1 MTISTSTNS
10 LNQIYSSLSKKN
22 ANSPTRETF
31 KVYEE
36 NELKNTA
43 FTQKVEGDYA
53 TYSAKELSELSYDEV
68 KENYDEIQRILDMRM
83 LEAKQQFNSESFQN
97 HQKKL
102 LASKDFEIRAG
113 SIDQL
118 KYMDNSFSFLNKDKI
133 TDEML
138 DKKFGVTTP
147 ENTELMDLLNFND
160 KFKIVNYFENDEI
173 NRAIYSKYE
182 DNSQIYY
189 EETLPTDFNDEDGF
203 FQGMANSIQGTDLKQ
218 IVQSV
223 KDAIEFIE
231 VNGVIKGDGE
241 GFSNGFYI
249 SGEEITIAGKRFS
262 LYDVKKSDMDAST
275 NKSSA
280 NKETNEVNQPAE
292 VKDEKTDYNNYSIA
306 QLRHLAFDEIKENYE
321 VLKQI
326 TEDSLENISELS
338 KNEVDN
344 LLAFKAQLET
354 VTFLKDE
361 TINEAI
367 YNKIQSI
374 NDPKVA
380 IWSAL
385 AIKENLESLDNKE
398 MDAIVINGLLLNAN
412 DIEIN
417 EKKSDTTE
425 TNSLSKRQASS
436 LKVLNL
442 DSIIHTIE
450 TATRKG
456 NTQSSDTYSKHLI
469 KTYSDFMAE
478 YQHMKNAL
486 MHSF

>member
-10 LNQIYSSLSKKN
+10 FDPIYSSLSKKN
-22 ANSPTRETF
+22 AHSPTRETF

-36 NELKNTA
+36 NEIKNTA

-53 TYSAKELSELSYDEV
+53 TYSAKELSELSYDEL

-97 HQKKL
+97 YQKRL
-102 LASKDFEIRAG
+102 LFSDDERINGIKDQEVRLQE
-113 SIDQL
+113 SLQ
-118 KYMDNSFSFLNKDKI
+118 FLNEDEI
-133 TDEML
+133 TEEML
-138 DKKFGVTTP
+138 DTQYGKITAQNK
-147 ENTELMDLLNFND
+147 ELQDLLNFND

-173 NRAIYSKYE
+173 NRAIYSKYK
-182 DNSQIYY
+182 DNSQVFYDY
-189 EETLPTDFNDEDGF
+189 SEPTNLNGENDGF

-223 KDAIEFIE
+223 EDAIEFIE
-231 VNGVIKGDGE
+231 VHGVIKGDGE

-275 NKSSA
+275 NKNSA
-280 NKETNEVNQPAE
+280 NKQSNEVNQTAE
-292 VKDEKTDYNNYSIA
+292 VKDEKTDYSSYSIA
-306 QLRHLAFDEIKENYE
+306 QLRHLAFDEVKENFDA
-321 VLKQI
+321 LKQI
-326 TEDSLENISELS
+326 MENSLENISELS
-338 KNEVDN
+338 KDEVDD

-354 VTFLKDE
+354 VNFLKDE

-385 AIKENLESLDNKE
+385 AIKENLESLDNKKI
-398 MDAIVINGLLLNAN
+398 DAIVINGLLLNAN
-412 DIEIN
+412 DIELS

-425 TNSLSKRQASS
+425 TNNISNKQASS

-450 TATRKG
+450 TATRKD
-456 NTQSSDTYSKHLI
+456 NTQSPDTYSQNLI

-478 YQHMKNAL
+478 YQQMKNTL